1 MEVVE
6 LAIPDVDQIFEDFK
20 KAPDIYAEAMRA
32 IESGNAEVVDAVL
45 FCGRFNQRGQLLRE
59 CAPGES
65 KPYRLIHVHGHE
77 GYVKAQNHL
86 RECWAALPKK
96 LREAAAKA
104 ERSRKDR
111 AVRQFFRE
119 NKNLPKRKL
128 DAALK
133 KFKED
138 WGGSGFCGGGAGFGA
153 PYQSGSDLGS
163 GQMLDPNQFTEFTP
177 WFSGPFYKNIP
188 YAYFP
193 GMASSREAVNHHP
206 IAKRT
211 VNIMVQYAFG
221 REFPMEC
228 KDKTVNKK
236 WKAYVH
242 QTKLRHKLRLHWG
255 REYFTDGELTVNKA
269 DLCSID
275 ASTIMDVVCEGWDEF
290 IDRPIYYQ
298 QMYQCLHGDTRI
310 ALLDGTNPTV
320 RELAERGGEYWVYS
334 YDHETGRIVPGKAI
348 KTWKQP
354 GEKRCVKVTLDSGE
368 AVTCSFD
375 HPFLMRDGRYIWA
388 EELKSGD
395 SLMPLYRKTMYEKL
409 WQPKT
414 GWEYTHHMVAGKP
427 AKGHAVHHKNHK
439 LTDNR
444 PENVETLTHSEHMA
458 GHIRQTRSVM
468 AESSWCHTAPG
479 RGSEWRKNQGI
490 ARKKYLAEH
499 PEARAEMSARVKA
512 QWAIPGMREK
522 RGKAISASW
531 DRKNSEQIARQSAI
545 VVNHKVLSVEPAG
558 MQDVYDLTVDKHHN
572 FALAVGVFTHNTA
585 TQTYAGI
592 EVPGVPKAKDTKP
605 GKWIVRQIPADQVIR
620 MRGNCTSQEKRGR
633 PFIFDILGWLKK
645 LKDTYTGKVLAE
657 QLQAC
662 FVYDVTV
669 DGGPGDVAAEASKY
683 KYIPVA
689 PSIRFHN
696 KAITFEAVA
705 PTAGKQGG
713 GTDTAQEILALL
725 ATAMGFPKDFFN
737 VMAQGSGSR
746 ATAIVGSEPF
756 TKVIEEFQQD
766 FKDFLDDIIEDFC
779 ERVAHV
785 DYNEEDWKCSFPSVS
800 KDSAKDVIANI
811 GTAKEL
817 GVYSDRAAATKIA
830 AELGDEDYDF
840 DRMKQEQIA
849 DLKKY
854 PPTDTMPGWTPP
866 AGRFGVAPLPGK
878 DGEPEPTDDN
888 PIHGGKSA
896 IKAQHKTL

>member
-6 LAIPDVDQIFEDFK
+6 LVIPDVDKIFEDFK
-20 KAPDIYAEAMRA
+20 QAPDTYAEAMRA
-32 IESGNAEVVDAVL
+32 IESGKEEVADAVL

-59 CAPGES
+59 CAPGEA

-77 GYVKAQNHL
+77 SYVKAYAHL

-96 LREAAAKA
+96 LREAEAKA
-104 ERSRKDR
+104 ERNRKDKS
-111 AVRQFFRE
+111 VRQFFRE
-119 NKNLPKRKL
+119 NKNLTKRKL

-193 GMASSREAVNHHP
+193 GMAAAREAVNHHP

-221 REFPMEC
+221 REFPIEC
-228 KDKTVNKK
+228 KDKPLNKV
-236 WKAYVH
+236 WKKYMR
-242 QTKLRHKLRLHWG
+242 QTKLRHKLRRHWG

-298 QMYQCLHGDTRI
+298 QMYQ
-310 ALLDGTNPTV
+310 
-320 RELAERGGEYWVYS
+320 
-334 YDHETGRIVPGKAI
+334 
-348 KTWKQP
+348 
-354 GEKRCVKVTLDSGE
+354 
-368 AVTCSFD
+368 
-375 HPFLMRDGRYIWA
+375 
-388 EELKSGD
+388 
-395 SLMPLYRKTMYEKL
+395 
-409 WQPKT
+409 
-414 GWEYTHHMVAGKP
+414 
-427 AKGHAVHHKNHK
+427 
-439 LTDNR
+439 
-444 PENVETLTHSEHMA
+444 
-458 GHIRQTRSVM
+458 
-468 AESSWCHTAPG
+468 
-479 RGSEWRKNQGI
+479 
-490 ARKKYLAEH
+490 
-499 PEARAEMSARVKA
+499 
-512 QWAIPGMREK
+512 
-522 RGKAISASW
+522 
-531 DRKNSEQIARQSAI
+531 
-545 VVNHKVLSVEPAG
+545 
-558 MQDVYDLTVDKHHN
+558 
-572 FALAVGVFTHNTA
+572 TA

-592 EVPGVPKAKDTKP
+592 SIPGVPKAKDTKP

-620 MRGNCTSQEKRGR
+620 MKGNCTSQEKRGR

-713 GTDTAQEILALL
+713 GTDTAQEILAFL
-725 ATAMGFPKDFFN
+725 ATSMGFPKDFFN

-766 FKDFLDDIIEDFC
+766 FKDFLDEIIEDFC

-785 DYNEEDWKCSFPSVS
+785 DYNEGDWKCSFPSVS

-817 GVYSDRAAATKIA
+817 GVYSDRAAANKIA

-840 DRMKQEQIA
+840 DAMKREQIA

-866 AGRFGVAPLPGK
+866 AGRFGVEPLPGK
-878 DGEPEPTDDN
+878 GEPQPSEDN
-888 PIHGGKSA
+888 PIHGGKQD
-896 IKAQHKTL
+896 IIDDHKTL